1 MGRLSRNED
10 LDDAYAGCAEHY
22 LMCSLAGQMY
32 ALPVLAVDDILQHV
46 GVIRVP
52 LVPDFVRGVL
62 DFGDGSMPVI
72 DLSARLG
79 GAPCPSGDGCIVV
92 VLVPAD
98 DRPQPIGLVVESVAD
113 LREINSLTL
122 ESSVKMSD
130 TAQRTPPAAEF
141 ITGLAQAE
149 GRTIIVLD
157 TDRLLDVENIAIFS
171 DIFEET
177 DPYYG
182 ILH

>member
-1 MGRLSRNED
+1 MSRSECVE
-10 LDDAYAGCAEHY
+10 DAYAGSAEHY

-52 LVPDFVRGVL
+52 LVPQFVRGVL
-62 DFGDGSMPVI
+62 DFGEGSVPVI

-79 GAPCPSGDGCIVV
+79 GTPCPAGEGCIVV

-98 DRPQPIGLVVESVAD
+98 DRPQPIGLVVEAVAD
-113 LREINSLTL
+113 MRQIASLTL
-122 ESSVKMSD
+122 ESSLKPGGVPARS
-130 TAQRTPPAAEF
+130 APAAEF
-141 ITGLAQAE
+141 ISGLATAD
-149 GRTIIVLD
+149 GRTVIVLD

-171 DIFEET
+171 DMFEDT
-177 DPYYG
+177 DPYFG